1 MFYISFYSYNIHII
15 SQDEALEIQ
24 ARKTQYRAM
33 SLLSPSELA
42 TRGAMFLAA
51 GNKGSSN
58 KGNGSVLPAVKLE
71 GLYYS

>member
-1 MFYISFYSYNIHII
+1 M
-15 SQDEALEIQ
+15 EIQ

-51 GNKGSSN
+51 GNKGTGS
-58 KGNGSVLPAVKLE
+58 KGNGSILPPVKFE
-71 GLYYS
+71 GL